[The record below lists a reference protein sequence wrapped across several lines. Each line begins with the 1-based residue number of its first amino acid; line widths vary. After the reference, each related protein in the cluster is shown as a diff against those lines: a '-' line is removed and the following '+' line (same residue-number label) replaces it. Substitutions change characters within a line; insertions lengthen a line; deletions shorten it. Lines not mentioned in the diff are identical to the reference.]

1 MPARYARAIALY
13 RTSHMNEAIAVMDG
27 LIAEAPNDPFFL
39 EQKAQ
44 ILYENGRVAEAL
56 PLYRQA
62 LDLAPGEPL
71 IRLELAQ
78 AQIQLAEMA
87 QGKDSRS
94 IRLAA
99 RGDRSS

>member
-1 MPARYARAIALY
+1 MKAIA
-13 RTSHMNEAIAVMDG
+13 IMDG
-27 LIAEAPNDPFFL
+27 LIAEAPTDPFFL

-87 QGKDSRS
+87 LAKGRTAGRS
-94 IRLAA
+94 GAA
-99 RGDRSS
+99 GRGDRSPHAR